1 MKPSQFGTAAF
12 LPIPIAVKF
21 RQCGK
26 SVLTMCDAIWAS
38 LVVLLRL
45 RDCMQKPQESSLS

>member
-26 SVLTMCDAIWAS
+26 SVLTMRDAIWAS

-45 RDCMQKPQESSLS
+45 LHCMQKPQESSLS

>member
-1 MKPSQFGTAAF
+1 MKSSQFGTAAF
-12 LPIPIAVKF
+12 LPSPIAVKF

-26 SVLTMCDAIWAS
+26 SILTMCDATWAS

-45 RDCMQKPQESSLS
+45 LDCMQKPQESSLS